1 MSEIYSTEH
10 RALQKSFDTTR
21 LADRVDELVVRQE
34 LAGDQK
40 AFIESR
46 DMFFLTSIDHRGYPT
61 CSYKG
66 GAPGFVRVLD
76 PKTIV
81 FPSYNGNGMF
91 LSMGNINTSHKVG
104 MLFID
109 FETPHRVRVHGDA
122 TITPNDS
129 LLAEFVGAEL
139 LVRVTVTEAFINC
152 PRYIH
157 KYQRMQ
163 TSKYAP
169 QAGCASPP
177 PPQWKRIDAIQDALP
192 AREKD
197 TAEQLGGTISFA
209 EYAALVAD
217 RKG

>member
-1 MSEIYSTEH
+1 MSEIYNEQH
-10 RALQKSFDTTR
+10 RALQQAFDTTR
-21 LADRVDELVVRQE
+21 LADRVDEMVVRPE

-46 DMFFLTSIDHRGYPT
+46 DMFFLTSVDHRGYPT

-66 GAPGFVRVLD
+66 GAPGFVRVPD
-76 PKTIV
+76 PKTIL

-122 TITPNDS
+122 TIMPNDPMI
-129 LLAEFVGAEL
+129 AEFVGAEL
-139 LVRVTVTEAFINC
+139 LVRVTVTETFINC

-169 QAGCASPP
+169 QSGCASPP

-192 AREKD
+192 ERENGLAKD
-197 TAEQLGGTISFA
+197 LGGTISFA